1 MFSNYKMHE
10 NNYKKLC
17 YKYNNNFIT
26 IIVNTY
32 CDILYKIHSHW
43 KYYYYIIDY
52 FKTNNNYF
60 NEDSCLIKW
69 VLLNTK

>member
-10 NNYKKLC
+10 NNYKELC

-32 CDILYKIHSHW
+32 CDILYKIHSH
-43 KYYYYIIDY
+43 
-52 FKTNNNYF
+52 
-60 NEDSCLIKW
+60 
-69 VLLNTK
+69 